1 MCWRKNVRQVCDGLL
16 TSPDDVLGD
25 AGLADCDPQ
34 LEEFTVEARRTP
46 KRVGHGHRANQVTDV
61 ERHGRPPQASTTLPG
76 PEQAERLPLP
86 GDDGV
91 RFDDHERRG
100 PLAPDPREPNPE
112 KAVRPGEAWP
122 VRARSLQHPNLMT
135 QGEQFEVQGGA

>member
-1 MCWRKNVRQVCDGLL
+1 MALVWPIAISSLRS
-16 TSPDDVLGD
+16 SP
-25 AGLADCDPQ
+25 PYRHPS
-34 LEEFTVEARRTP
+34 EFDTDI
-46 KRVGHGHRANQVTDV
+46 ANQVADV

-76 PEQAERLPLP
+76 PQQAERLPLP

-122 VRARSLQHPNLMT
+122 VRARSRQDPNLMT
-135 QGEQFEVQGGA
+135 QSEQFEVQGGA